1 MSRTRTITM
10 PIKQKTA
17 HTFDAILKCPQEMF
31 PDAKQKD
38 GWQSFLINHENI
50 KLKFNSNRKQGAALN
65 PPIFEGRSSWDIPM
79 KVVTSGKFSELAVTI
94 TKPDQITEQKFVDKM
109 KEAEMHM
116 ENMRLIIEEK

>member
-1 MSRTRTITM
+1 M